1 MTETSGNFDNKEAFN
16 VKVALSRSPSQS
28 AIFLHTFLEV
38 DKEES
43 SDKLWQM
50 CGHNQPLKISVK
62 EIEFTLIVG

>member
-16 VKVALSRSPSQS
+16 VKVALSRSPSQF

-43 SDKLWQM
+43 SDKL
-50 CGHNQPLKISVK
+50 
-62 EIEFTLIVG
+62 